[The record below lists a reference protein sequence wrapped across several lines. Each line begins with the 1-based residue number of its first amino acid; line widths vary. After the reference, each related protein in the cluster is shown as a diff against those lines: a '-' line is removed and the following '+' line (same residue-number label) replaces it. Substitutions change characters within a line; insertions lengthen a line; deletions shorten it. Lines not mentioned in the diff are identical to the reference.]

1 MNGYRNM
8 HGLADDS
15 NFDPEDMSELEG
27 IFASMIEDNESGY
40 FMEFIISKLAAK
52 ELVSEWIKAC
62 NGDAK
67 ALNISL
73 HEYAKIIAEINS
85 ALED

>member
-1 MNGYRNM
+1 V
-8 HGLADDS
+8 D
-15 NFDPEDMSELEG
+15 
-27 IFASMIEDNESGY
+27 
-40 FMEFIISKLAAK
+40 
-52 ELVSEWIKAC
+52 EWLKAC

-85 ALED
+85 ALDEKD